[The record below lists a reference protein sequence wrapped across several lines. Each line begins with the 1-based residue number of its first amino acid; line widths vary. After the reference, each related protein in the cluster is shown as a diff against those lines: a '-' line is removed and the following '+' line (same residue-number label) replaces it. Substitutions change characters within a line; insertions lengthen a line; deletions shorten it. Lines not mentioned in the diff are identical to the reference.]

1 MSVTVDDRDVATPRT
16 NATSSLGGDGAI
28 ASGDVELPGAAPQ
41 PDPAA
46 TEVVENNNNSHSVIE
61 N

>member
-1 MSVTVDDRDVATPRT
+1 MSRRRT
-16 NATSSLGGDGAI
+16 NATSSLDGDGAI
-28 ASGDVELPGAAPQ
+28 ASGDVELLGAAPQ

>member
-1 MSVTVDDRDVATPRT
+1 MSVTVADRDVASRT
-16 NATSSLGGDGAI
+16 NATSSLDGDGTI
-28 ASGDVELPGAAPQ
+28 ASGVVELPGAAQQ

-46 TEVVENNNNSHSVIE
+46 TEVVENNNSSHSVIE